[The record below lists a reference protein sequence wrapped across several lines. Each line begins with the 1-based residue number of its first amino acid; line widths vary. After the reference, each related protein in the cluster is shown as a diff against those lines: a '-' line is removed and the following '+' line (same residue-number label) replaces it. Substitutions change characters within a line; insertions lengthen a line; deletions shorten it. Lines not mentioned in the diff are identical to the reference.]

1 MSNGKWYPALPCSI
15 FILCGAFHFFA
26 PHRHFSFLISH
37 FSFHKKDRRS
47 GLFLFAL
54 FQYRRQPGGNAREE
68 AEKRDLQHHDESKR
82 CRAGDDILN
91 RAVLADALDDEEI
104 HADRRCNE
112 GQLHIDQEHDIEPD
126 GIEAQRLDDRV
137 EHRQRDEDDGNCFQ
151 HTPQNEQHDIDADED
166 DPAVHMPFR
175 HERHERL
182 RDLQHRQDIAEEH
195 SADHD
200 GKDHAG
206 CLDGRAED
214 PRHITDRKA
223 PVDEECDD
231 ERIDRALFD
240 YSIVKTQYA
249 GHAVEIA
256 AAAAKDNVDIV
267 VAIGGDGTINEI
279 GRSLVHTNTALG
291 IIPCGS
297 GNGLARHLHI
307 PMDAKAAIDLLNTGE
322 CTCVD
327 YGKINDMPFFC
338 TCGVGFDAFV
348 SLKFADSGKRGL
360 LTYLENTLH
369 ESLTYEPETYEI
381 ENEEGTIKY
390 KAFLIACAN
399 ASQYGNNAYIAPQA
413 SLTDGLMDVTI
424 LEPFT
429 VLDVPSLSF
438 QLFNKTIDQNSRIKT
453 MRAKKI
459 KIHRTKEGVMHYD
472 GDPVMGG
479 KDIEVELIPHG
490 LNVIIS
496 NKKKEEEPFS
506 LLQQIVEYFSGLK
519 PKHEELIKQKYN
531 HLFVLNRHLLR
542 RLSKK

>member
-1 MSNGKWYPALPCSI
+1 MTAKKRIVFVVNPISGTQGKKA
-15 FILCGAFHFFA
+15 ILKW
-26 PHRHFSFLISH
+26 I
-37 FSFHKKDRRS
+37 
-47 GLFLFAL
+47 
-54 FQYRRQPGGNAREE
+54 
-68 AEKRDLQHHDESKR
+68 
-82 CRAGDDILN
+82 
-91 RAVLADALDDEEI
+91 
-104 HADRRCNE
+104 
-112 GQLHIDQEHDIEPD
+112 
-126 GIEAQRLDDRV
+126 
-137 EHRQRDEDDGNCFQ
+137 
-151 HTPQNEQHDIDADED
+151 
-166 DPAVHMPFR
+166 
-175 HERHERL
+175 
-182 RDLQHRQDIAEEH
+182 
-195 SADHD
+195 
-200 GKDHAG
+200 
-206 CLDGRAED
+206 
-214 PRHITDRKA
+214 
-223 PVDEECDD
+223 D

-348 SLKFADSGKRGL
+348 KFADSGKRGL

-496 NKKKEEEPFS
+496 NKKKEEEP
-506 LLQQIVEYFSGLK
+506 
-519 PKHEELIKQKYN
+519 KYN